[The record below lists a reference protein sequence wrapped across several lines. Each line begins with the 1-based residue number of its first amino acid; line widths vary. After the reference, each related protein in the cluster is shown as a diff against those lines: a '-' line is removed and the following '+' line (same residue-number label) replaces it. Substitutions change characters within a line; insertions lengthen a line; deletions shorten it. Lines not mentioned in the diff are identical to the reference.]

1 MIRRR
6 FRAGACVQAP
16 GCWPANADAPG
27 VSASATGMAFATG
40 SDAAR
45 LQGGPI
51 RETGGSARIALLVL
65 LLGLAAAGVFAK
77 RQHDQ
82 NAERLAQDSDQIAER
97 AIGELQRRFH
107 AYEDGLR
114 AARDA
119 LIGADGVAI
128 SRERFRRQAAEL
140 ASEFPGTRGL
150 GYIARVPRQQ
160 ESAFVAAARAGGAS
174 DFSLRQLAP
183 NKGERFVIEYAEP
196 SATNAELL
204 GLDLASH
211 VNGRE
216 AAGKALRSGEP
227 TLSGPIDIS
236 GSGAQSQDLFV
247 LLLPVYAGPQRPDS
261 PEAALRTGQG
271 WFYVS
276 PSMAQGLADFMRAHG
291 DYQGS
296 LFDVTDPAHPVQIAS
311 VNARNGKG
319 SYEQGSSEVTMYG
332 RRWRLHIDPGPGA
345 VATHGLL
352 QPLHVGLA
360 IAAAGLLLSMLAYAF
375 PNNREYKRYAFAQH
389 ARMAAL
395 VESSHDA
402 IVGAGLDGRVT
413 EWNRAATQMFGY
425 SAAEAMGRSLVEL
438 MVPFERLKEDHEILE
453 RVARGEEIAAWETIR
468 RHRDGSM
475 LYVEIAASPIR
486 SRRGRVVGAGFT
498 MRDIA
503 ERKEA
508 QAEIL
513 QQNVSLEQEVEERT
527 AEIQTYTALQQA
539 ILANAGYAIIAANP
553 QGVITLFNPAAQS
566 MLGYASSEVVGK
578 ASPEIFHDQIE
589 LAERAHVL
597 QAQLGRRIE
606 TGFDV
611 LTAKA
616 HAEPDIHEWTFVTRS
631 GSRIPVLLT
640 VSALRRVDGELL
652 GFLGIAADLRERKR
666 REAALETNERKLRSL
681 FELSPL
687 GIVLTDD
694 QGHFVEFNEA
704 FRALT
709 DYTEEELR
717 KLDNRALIPPEYA
730 AQEAELMR
738 QVRRSGRYGPREMH
752 YLRKDGTRV
761 PIRMNGVAL
770 RINDHPHVW
779 SLVEDITLQRA
790 AEAVM
795 VDAVAAAEAASK
807 AKSEFLANMS
817 HEIRT
822 PMNAILGM
830 LQLLQKTGLDA
841 RQHDYASKTETAAK
855 ALLEILN
862 DILDFSKIEAG
873 RQTLEAHEFELERVL
888 RDISVILGANIGD
901 KDIELVFDMD
911 KRVPPWVIGDS
922 LRLQQVLINLVGNAI
937 KFTEFGEVV
946 LTVKLMKLSLEHASL
961 SFEVRDTGIG
971 IDRDKLATIFDGFS
985 QAEASTTRRFGGT
998 GLGLAISQRLVR
1010 LMGGELQVASERGI
1024 GSRFFFTITLD
1035 IPQTATAVSAAP
1047 AQMRDLRALVVDDND
1062 CARSA
1067 IASMIA
1073 SVGWHADEAASG
1085 EAALERVRQA
1095 DASGQPYQVI
1105 FIDWR
1110 MPGIDGWETG
1120 RRIRQMHG
1128 EKQGDAPLIVMV
1140 TAHGRELLAERQ
1152 AHDRQML
1159 DGFLVKPVTVA
1170 MLVDAVADAR
1180 AGQSPKKQVSTPPP
1194 MGEERLVGMHILAV
1208 DDNPT
1213 NQQLIGE
1220 LLRSEG
1226 AKVMVVGGGAQ
1237 AIRALTETTPPFDVV
1252 LMDIQMPDM
1261 DGYTATRKIRSSL
1274 GLDRLPIIAMTANVL
1289 PSDREACLAAGMND
1303 HIGKPFDLD
1312 VLIRR
1317 LWHWTGRVPAP
1328 TPTPAVEAP
1337 PPSPHQ
1343 PQPSSEPGESAVLDW
1358 EAALSRFGGKRWAY
1372 AETLRAFP
1380 DAIHDQ
1386 LRQLE
1391 DSLQQHLRDAAV
1403 RQLHTIKGIA
1413 GMVGTDRLAKLAKSL
1428 ESTVAK
1434 TQGDWEGV
1442 LDLPGLTRSV
1452 DEAIAASRELFTT
1465 FFTEGAAGGPRSE
1478 PVSRT
1483 ALEELQT
1490 LLDASNMRALDHF
1503 HALETALSAHHSDE
1517 HRQMQGALARL
1528 DFAAAASVCQS
1539 LLAGQHPTGSEGR

>member
-1 MIRRR
+1 M
-6 FRAGACVQAP
+6 
-16 GCWPANADAPG
+16 
-27 VSASATGMAFATG
+27 
-40 SDAAR
+40 
-45 LQGGPI
+45 QGGPI

-65 LLGLAAAGVFAK
+65 LLGLAAAAVFAK
-77 RQHDQ
+77 RQQDQ
-82 NAERLAQDSDQIAER
+82 NAERLGQESGQIAGQ
-97 AIGELQRRFH
+97 AIGEFQRRFH
-107 AYEDGLR
+107 DYEDGLR
-114 AARDA
+114 VARDA
-119 LIGADGVAI
+119 LTGSDGVAI
-128 SRERFRRQAAEL
+128 SRERFRQYTQDL
-140 ASEFPGTRGL
+140 APEFPGVRGL

-160 ESAFVAAARAGGAS
+160 EAAFVAQARAQGLT
-174 DFSLRQLAP
+174 DFSLRQLAGT
-183 NKGERFVIEYAEP
+183 KGERFVVEYAEP
-196 SATNAELL
+196 AASNEDVL
-204 GLDLASH
+204 GLDIASH
-211 VNGRE
+211 ANGRE
-216 AAGKALRSGEP
+216 AAQAALQRGEP
-227 TLSGPIDIS
+227 TLSGPIDIAR
-236 GSGAQSQDLFV
+236 GGAQAQQLVV
-247 LLLPVYAGPQRPDS
+247 LLLPAYDGSQQPDS
-261 PEAALRTGQG
+261 SATALRTGQG
-271 WFYVS
+271 WFYAL
-276 PSMAQGLADFMRAHG
+276 PSMDRMLGELMRAHR
-291 DYQGS
+291 DYGGTLS
-296 LFDVTDPAHPVQIAS
+296 DITDPAHPVRMASIA
-311 VNARNGKG
+311 VRERGG
-319 SYEQGSSEVTMYG
+319 SYSYEGGSDEVTMYG
-332 RRWRLHIDPGPGA
+332 RRWRLEIVPGPGA
-345 VATHGLL
+345 VAANGLL
-352 QPLHVGLA
+352 QPLHVALA
-360 IAAAGLLLSMLAYAF
+360 IAAAGLLLSILAYVF
-375 PNNREYKRYAFAQH
+375 PNNREHKRYAFAQH

-402 IVGAGLDGRVT
+402 IVGAALDGRVT

-438 MVPFERLKEDHEILE
+438 MVPFERLKEDHEILQ
-453 RVARGEEIAAWETIR
+453 RVARGEEISARETIR

-475 LYVEIAASPIR
+475 LYVEITASPIR
-486 SRRGRVVGAGFT
+486 SRRGKVVGAGFT
-498 MRDIA
+498 LRDIA

-553 QGVITLFNPAAQS
+553 QGIITLFNPAAQA
-566 MLGYASSEVVGK
+566 MLGYTSSDVVGK

-597 QAQLGRRIE
+597 QTQLGRRIE

-640 VSALRRVDGELL
+640 VSALRRIDGELL

-694 QGHFVEFNEA
+694 NGHFVEFNEA
-704 FRALT
+704 FRTLT
-709 DYTEEELR
+709 EYSDEELR

-752 YLRKDGTRV
+752 YLRKDATRV

-841 RQHDYASKTETAAK
+841 RQHDYTSKTETAAK

-946 LTVKLMKLSLEHASL
+946 LTVKLLNLSLEHASL
-961 SFEVRDTGIG
+961 QFEVRDTGIG
-971 IDRDKLATIFDGFS
+971 IDKDKLATIFDGFS

-1010 LMGGELQVASERGI
+1010 LMGGELQVVSERGI

-1035 IPQTATAVSAAP
+1035 TPKTATAVSSAP
-1047 AQMRDLRALVVDDND
+1047 AQLRDLRALVVDDND

-1073 SVGWHADEAASG
+1073 SIGWHAEEAASG
-1085 EAALERVRQA
+1085 EVALELVKQA
-1095 DASGQPYQVI
+1095 DATGQPYQVI

-1128 EKQGDAPLIVMV
+1128 EKEGDAPLIVMV

-1152 AHDRQML
+1152 THDHKML

-1180 AGQSPKKQVSTPPP
+1180 AGQLPKEPASSLPP

-1237 AIRALTETTPPFDVV
+1237 ALRVLTETTRPFDVV

-1261 DGYTATRKIRSSL
+1261 DGYTATRKIRGGL
-1274 GLDRLPIIAMTANVL
+1274 GLDKLPIIAMTANVL

-1317 LWHWTGRVPAP
+1317 LWHWTGRVAPAAQPIQAVPAP
-1328 TPTPAVEAP
+1328 RQQPQQEL
-1337 PPSPHQ
+1337 Q
-1343 PQPSSEPGESAVLDW
+1343 PQPLPQEVDEPAVLDW

-1413 GMVGTDRLAKLAKSL
+1413 GMVGTDRLARLAKSL
-1428 ESTVAK
+1428 ETTVAK
-1434 TQGDWEGV
+1434 TQGEWEGV

-1465 FFTEGAAGGPRSE
+1465 FFIEGASVGPQSE

-1483 ALEELQT
+1483 ALEELQI

-1528 DFAAAASVCQS
+1528 DFAAAASVCQ
-1539 LLAGQHPTGSEGR
+1539 LLLGGQPSNGAKGHDDRGRTG